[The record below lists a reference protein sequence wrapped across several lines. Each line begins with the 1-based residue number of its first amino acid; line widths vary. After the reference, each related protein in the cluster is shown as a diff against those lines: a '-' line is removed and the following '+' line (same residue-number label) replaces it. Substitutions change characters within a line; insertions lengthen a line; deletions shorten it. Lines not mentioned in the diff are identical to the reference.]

1 YRPNGQHRVVA
12 SFSSCSNGRVVDSI
26 GSILGTNFAHQASY
40 SSYLCSTPCNTSLK
54 RAVQNNGASS
64 NILCVRDNGSRSLND
79 QTRMTLEQYNIY
91 DNTHLSLG
99 SEACVPWMHNSSLS
113 ALGSSR
119 KSNFMDKFNCESP
132 VLLDCAGMASVLGL
146 GASKRSRNIH
156 EFPESVLEAHDL
168 LQGQSFQDT
177 QFSNNH
183 HHVLQKED
191 NFGQPKVL
199 TEKNAVGPS
208 QQNSKLID
216 FAQVNSNVAK
226 THEKSPTSSSK
237 LGLEKLIN
245 FLFLYE
251 HVLSCS
257 LRERECDVHLCP
269 NFKEKLNHILNCN
282 VKGCEK
288 SCYGPRVLIDHY
300 RKCRSIECQ
309 LCGPVWRKLAEVSDQ
324 LRPAKRCR
332 TESCSAFL
340 SGQNE
345 TFKEP
350 RPAPNSNGSSS
361 QGSSRTFQRTLMS
374 TNVSS
379 EIQDVS
385 MNQKFL
391 DSSTSKVDD
400 WNVNLVRL
408 EETKVQREQEKT
420 KMQNEVDDVA
430 VEMQENAEIQN
441 KDSDFA
447 VRMQEDPHI
456 KDEDGN
462 IVLKLQ
468 EKTKNQNETGV
479 RVVVEMQ
486 ENSQIQNEGSDF
498 VPNTECKPDSLQVVT
513 PVVIESNLV
522 NPRIEV
528 VSLIDTFTAEKIREH
543 LKSLKQCSGQ
553 VLKLEVPLPEKRM
566 FKDGT
571 PGHAKSGQSQ

>member
-1 YRPNGQHRVVA
+1 M
-12 SFSSCSNGRVVDSI
+12 DSI
-26 GSILGTNFAHQASY
+26 GSILGTNFAHQASD
-40 SSYLCSTPCNTSLK
+40 SSYLCSTPCNTLLA

-79 QTRMTLEQYNIY
+79 QTRMIFEQYNIY
-91 DNTHLSLG
+91 DNTHLSSG
-99 SEACVPWMHNSSLS
+99 SEACVPWMCNSSLS
-113 ALGSSR
+113 ALGSCR

-132 VLLDCAGMASVLGL
+132 GLLDRAGMASVLGL
-146 GASKRSRNIH
+146 GALKQPRSIH
-156 EFPESVLEAHDL
+156 EFPESIREAHDL

-191 NFGQPKVL
+191 NFGQQKV
-199 TEKNAVGPS
+199 N
-208 QQNSKLID
+208 N
-216 FAQVNSNVAK
+216 NVAE
-226 THEKSPTSSSK
+226 THEKSPTSSNK

-251 HVLSCS
+251 HVSSCS

-324 LRPAKRCR
+324 LPPAKRCR

-340 SGQNE
+340 SSQNE
-345 TFKEP
+345 TFKEQ
-350 RPAPNSNGSSS
+350 RPALNSNGSSS
-361 QGSSRTFQRTLMS
+361 QGSSRTFQGTVMS

-391 DSSTSKVDD
+391 DSSTSKADD
-400 WNVNLVRL
+400 WNANLVRL

-420 KMQNEVDDVA
+420 KMKNEVDDVA
-430 VEMQENAEIQN
+430 AEIQENAEIQN
-441 KDSDFA
+441 KDSDFV

-468 EKTKNQNETGV
+468 EKTKNQNEIGV

-486 ENSQIQNEGSDF
+486 ENSRIQNEGSDF
-498 VPNTECKPDSLQVVT
+498 VPDTECKPDSLQVVT
-513 PVVIESNLV
+513 PVVTESNLG
-522 NPRIEV
+522 NSRIKV
-528 VSLIDTFTAEKIREH
+528 VSLVDTFTAEKIREH
-543 LKSLKQCSGQ
+543 LKSLQQCSG
-553 VLKLEVPLPEKRM
+553 
-566 FKDGT
+566 
-571 PGHAKSGQSQ
+571 

>member
-1 YRPNGQHRVVA
+1 
-12 SFSSCSNGRVVDSI
+12 
-26 GSILGTNFAHQASY
+26 
-40 SSYLCSTPCNTSLK
+40 
-54 RAVQNNGASS
+54 
-64 NILCVRDNGSRSLND
+64 
-79 QTRMTLEQYNIY
+79 
-91 DNTHLSLG
+91 
-99 SEACVPWMHNSSLS
+99 
-113 ALGSSR
+113 
-119 KSNFMDKFNCESP
+119 
-132 VLLDCAGMASVLGL
+132 
-146 GASKRSRNIH
+146 
-156 EFPESVLEAHDL
+156 
-168 LQGQSFQDT
+168 
-177 QFSNNH
+177 
-183 HHVLQKED
+183 
-191 NFGQPKVL
+191 
-199 TEKNAVGPS
+199 
-208 QQNSKLID
+208 
-216 FAQVNSNVAK
+216 
-226 THEKSPTSSSK
+226 
-237 LGLEKLIN
+237 
-245 FLFLYE
+245 
-251 HVLSCS
+251 
-257 LRERECDVHLCP
+257 
-269 NFKEKLNHILNCN
+269 
-282 VKGCEK
+282 
-288 SCYGPRVLIDHY
+288 
-300 RKCRSIECQ
+300 
-309 LCGPVWRKLAEVSDQ
+309 
-324 LRPAKRCR
+324 
-332 TESCSAFL
+332 
-340 SGQNE
+340 
-345 TFKEP
+345 
-350 RPAPNSNGSSS
+350 
-361 QGSSRTFQRTLMS
+361 MS

-441 KDSDFA
+441 KDSDFV

-522 NPRIEV
+522 NPRIKV

-553 VLKLEVPLPEKRM
+553 VNQQYYEAGFTFSCTVFFCVR
-566 FKDGT
+566 
-571 PGHAKSGQSQ
+571 SQSRVCCIRKGG